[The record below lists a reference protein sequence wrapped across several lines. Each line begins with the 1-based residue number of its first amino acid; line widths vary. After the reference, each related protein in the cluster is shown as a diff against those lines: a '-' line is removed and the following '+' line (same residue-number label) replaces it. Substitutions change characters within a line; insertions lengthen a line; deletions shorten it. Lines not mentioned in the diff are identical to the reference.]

1 MKNEKSSD
9 HMQDRQTIINK
20 IKSLKKERNAVILAH
35 CYARN
40 EVQDIADFVG
50 DSLGLSQEAVD
61 QDADVIVFC
70 GVSFMA
76 ESAAVLSPEKTV
88 LMPDADANCPM
99 AAMVDVPSLRE
110 MKKEHPDAMVVCYV
124 NTRADVKAESDIC
137 CTSANAVE
145 VVNSLDADEII
156 FVPDKNLAAYVAE
169 HTDKKIIPW
178 NGYCPV
184 HNQILEE
191 DVILAANDH
200 PDAEILAHPECR
212 SKVLEDSDHVF
223 STTGML
229 NYVKD
234 SSCNEFIIS
243 TEQGIMHQLEVENP
257 EKKFYPVS
265 KFAFCSDMKMINLE
279 AVLRSLESME
289 HVVTVPEDIRL
300 GAKRSLDRMLEVRRS
315 R

>member
-1 MKNEKSSD
+1 
-9 HMQDRQTIINK
+9 MQDRQTIINK
-20 IKSLKKERNAVILAH
+20 IQSLKKERNAVILAH

-124 NTRADVKAESDIC
+124 NTRADVKAESDVC

-156 FVPDKNLAAYVAE
+156 FVPDKNLAAYVAK

-191 DVILAANDH
+191 DLITAIHDH
-200 PDAEILAHPECR
+200 RDAEIMAHPECR
-212 SKVLEDSDHVF
+212 SRVLEDADHVF

-229 NYVKD
+229 KYAKE
-234 SSCNEFIIS
+234 SACNDFIIS
-243 TEQGIMHQLEVENP
+243 TEQGILHQLEIENP
-257 EKKFYPVS
+257 DKRFYPVS
-265 KFAFCSDMKMINLE
+265 EFAFCPDMKMISLRS
-279 AVLRSLESME
+279 VLRSLEDME
-289 HVVTVPEDIRL
+289 KVVTVPEDIRR